1 VVRQSGTME
10 GVVTPS
16 TTFWRGR
23 RVLITGHTGFKGSWL
38 WQWLG
43 MLGADLAGFALPP
56 DTEPSLFRLAGLQ
69 DDARSHFGDIRDR
82 LKLHALVSEAEPEIV
97 FHMAAQ
103 SLVQRSYREPAAT
116 FETNV
121 MGTAYVLDAIRG
133 APSVRSAVIV
143 TSDKCYQPGSTPVP
157 YREEDRLGGRDPY
170 SASKACAEILV
181 ECWRSSF
188 LSPGSSPGIASAR
201 AGNVIG
207 GGDFAPSR
215 LIPDCI
221 RAFQQGAPVELRNPN
236 AVRPWQHILDALA
249 GYLLLAEQLYCDPAE
264 FGQAWNFGPDLAA
277 GNRTVLSVVRQFA
290 AHWGDAGGW
299 KIANGVTVPEEP
311 VLSIDSTKARKYLGW
326 RPVLGLDDSLA
337 WTVEWYRRQAEG
349 ASSPEL
355 CAEQII
361 RFLEC
366 SRSAKA

>member
-1 VVRQSGTME
+1 ME

-16 TTFWRGR
+16 ASFWRGR

-43 MLGADLAGFALPP
+43 MLGADLAGYALPP
-56 DTEPSLFRLAGLQ
+56 DTEPSLFQLAGLQ
-69 DDARSHFGDIRDR
+69 DDARSRFGDIRDR
-82 LKLHALVSEAEPEIV
+82 LKLQALVSDAEPEIV

-121 MGTAYVLDAIRG
+121 MGTAYVLDAIRS
-133 APSVRSAVIV
+133 APSVRSALIV
-143 TSDKCYQPGSTPVP
+143 TSDKCYQPGATPVNH
-157 YREEDRLGGRDPY
+157 REEDRLGGRDPY

-188 LSPGSSPGIASAR
+188 LIPGSSPGIASVR

-207 GGDFAPSR
+207 GGDFAPDR

-221 RAFQQGAPVELRNPN
+221 RAFQRGLLVELRNPD
-236 AVRPWQHILDALA
+236 AIRPWQHVLDALA
-249 GYLLLAEQLYCDPAE
+249 GYLALAERLFHDPAE
-264 FGQAWNFGPDLAA
+264 FGQAWNFGPDPAA
-277 GNRTVLSVVRQFA
+277 GNRTVLSVVQQFA
-290 AHWGDAGGW
+290 AHWGNNAGW
-299 KIANGVTVPEEP
+299 RIAESTSAPEEP
-311 VLSIDSTKARKYLGW
+311 LLSIDAAKARRYLGW
-326 RPVLGLDDSLA
+326 RPLLGPDDCLA

-349 ASSPEL
+349 DSSSEL
-355 CAEQII
+355 CAEQIE
-361 RFLEC
+361 RFLKC
-366 SRSAKA
+366 ARSAPV